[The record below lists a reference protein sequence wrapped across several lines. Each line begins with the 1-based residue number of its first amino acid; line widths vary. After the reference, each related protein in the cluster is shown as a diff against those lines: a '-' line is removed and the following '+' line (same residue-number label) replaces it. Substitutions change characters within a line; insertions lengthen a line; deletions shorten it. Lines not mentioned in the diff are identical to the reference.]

1 MMNEDYTEYVELTN
15 GTLRGSLESR
25 YRRYFLESH
34 IVRVW
39 IDKIQLIS
47 NDKIFMYDT
56 KDFYI
61 MSFGSKTK
69 AEAKLIE
76 LLEYPEWTI
85 LKYG

>member
-1 MMNEDYTEYVELTN
+1 MNEDYTEYVELTN
-15 GTLRGSLESR
+15 GTLYGSLESR

-34 IVRVW
+34 IVRVC
-39 IDKIQLIS
+39 
-47 NDKIFMYDT
+47 NDRKKVIVVGNTFIHDI
-56 KDFYI
+56 KDLYI

-76 LLEYPEWTI
+76 LLEFPEWTM